1 MAEPAAPRPGPGDL
15 LDELER
21 LVPKL
26 PTTTLVELAAQLDR
40 LSAEPAPQLG
50 EVEATLALLLERR

>member
-1 MAEPAAPRPGPGDL
+1 MAEPTASRPGPGDL

-21 LVPKL
+21 LVPEL

-40 LSAEPAPQLG
+40 LADHPSPQLG
-50 EVEATLALLLERR
+50 EVEATLALLLERP